1 MNRFSS
7 LTISTISP
15 DAEIGRKGVFFPR
28 SHNASALSSSA
39 KTCSGNSRGTSM
51 KFMVCFDGTNTSK
64 AAVHLAKQYAQ
75 TFEAELLIVASMLK
89 GTENE
94 RKKIQ
99 QMESD
104 LDQAK
109 KECRKDGISCESH
122 LLIRGLSAGEDLI
135 EFAGDQQIDQI
146 FIGIRRRS
154 KMEKLVFGSTAQ
166 YVILNAGCP
175 VTTIK

>member
-1 MNRFSS
+1 
-7 LTISTISP
+7 
-15 DAEIGRKGVFFPR
+15 
-28 SHNASALSSSA
+28 
-39 KTCSGNSRGTSM
+39 M
-51 KFMVCFDGTNTSK
+51 KFMVCFDGTKTSK

-75 TFEAELLIVASMLK
+75 KFEAELLIVTSMLK

-104 LDQAK
+104 LDHAK
-109 KECRKDGISCESH
+109 KECRTDGISCESH

>member
-1 MNRFSS
+1 
-7 LTISTISP
+7 
-15 DAEIGRKGVFFPR
+15 
-28 SHNASALSSSA
+28 
-39 KTCSGNSRGTSM
+39 M

-64 AAVHLAKQYAQ
+64 AALYLAKKYAQ
-75 TFEAELLIVASMLK
+75 TFQAELMIVASMQK

-94 RKKIQ
+94 RKEIQ
-99 QMESD
+99 RIESD

-109 KECRKDGISCESH
+109 TECEKEGISCKTN

-135 EFAGDQQIDQI
+135 EFASDQRVDQI